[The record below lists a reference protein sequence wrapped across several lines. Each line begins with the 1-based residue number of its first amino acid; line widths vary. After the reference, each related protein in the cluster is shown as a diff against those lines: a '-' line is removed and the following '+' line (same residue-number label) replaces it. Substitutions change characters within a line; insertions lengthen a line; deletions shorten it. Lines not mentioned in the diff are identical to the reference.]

1 MITFQI
7 NIFKGHPIIKDGEN
21 TILID
26 TGAPSTIHVAN
37 SLEFGADRYGCTV
50 NYMGLTVQKISEM
63 LGTEITTLIGADIL
77 SNYKV
82 FLDYQNASAGFSRN
96 ETGSFGCETGISSF
110 MGIPIIEL
118 TVDGKRLK
126 FFLDTGAK
134 LSYLASQLTANH
146 KSAGIEDDFYP
157 GIGCFKTECYEIST
171 CIGDKEFMVKYGNLP
186 SLLQMTLT
194 LGGTNGIIG
203 FDFFN
208 HFKVCLDIKGRKLKY
223 QQNTIR

>member
-1 MITFQI
+1 MTTFQI
-7 NIFKGHPIIKDGEN
+7 NLYKGHPIIKDGEN
-21 TILID
+21 TMLID

-37 SLEFGADRYGCTV
+37 NLFFCSDNFSCVT

-77 SNYKV
+77 SNFKILFDYKNEV
-82 FLDYQNASAGFSRN
+82 VAFSKDETNSPMN
-96 ETGSFGCETGISSF
+96 ETTISSF

-118 TVDGKRLK
+118 TVDNQKLK

-134 LSYLASQLTANH
+134 LSYLDSKITSQHT
-146 KSAGIEDDFYP
+146 SIGTDEDFYP
-157 GIGCFKTECYEIST
+157 GVGKFETECYEILTSF
-171 CIGDKEFMVKYGNLP
+171 GNKEFNVKYGNLP
-186 SLLQMTLT
+186 SLLQMTLM

-208 HFKVCLDIKGRKLKY
+208 NFKVCLDIKNGKIKY
-223 QQNTIR
+223 E